1 MRRVQFARDTNDKLL
16 ESTLPNA
23 HRQNA
28 NNFFFK
34 YSHKRIT
41 QVHLTVF
48 LTLLL

>member
-28 NNFFFK
+28 NNFFLNIPTK
-34 YSHKRIT
+34 E
-41 QVHLTVF
+41 
-48 LTLLL
+48 